1 MKRFW
6 AIFTIISHFMVTSVL
21 ASAHAAEDMK
31 DGCGSCIGYEAP
43 HIHIQSHDSSNHDHE
58 SETQGGS
65 EENHEHDHDESGHVH
80 LIFQLSKPTQVHGA
94 RHQQVLN
101 AAIPPVYGNMSFAPP
116 VPPPTA

>member
-21 ASAHAAEDMK
+21 ASVHAAEDMK
-31 DGCGSCIGYEAP
+31 DGCGSCIGYESP
-43 HIHIQSHDSSNHDHE
+43 HIHIHNYQHVASAHEAESLDGSN
-58 SETQGGS
+58 Q
-65 EENHEHDHDESGHVH
+65 NHEHDHDENGHVH
-80 LIFQLSKPTQVHGA
+80 LIFQLTKSTQVHSA